1 MPHHYVMRSLRA
13 GARGGVKAEHVRYLI
28 CAPCARGCEELTGA
42 QIAPVEGASLR
53 ARVRAP
59 SASGEFPVSWSI
71 PARAG
76 VSLGDNVRV
85 KHNDIVSDMLRQA
98 RESHP
103 EFSKME
109 MLRFE
114 VEFRAKCGGRSY
126 YILKSETL
134 AKREQTKPTR

>member
-1 MPHHYVMRSLRA
+1 MRSLRA
-13 GARGGVKAEHVRYLI
+13 RAHGNCRRRGGSVRG
-28 CAPCARGCEELTGA
+28 R
-42 QIAPVEGASLR
+42 
-53 ARVRAP
+53 
-59 SASGEFPVSWSI
+59 I

-76 VSLGDNVRV
+76 ARKCRRRRHLLHGRIPARAGASLGDNVRV

-114 VEFRAKCGGRSY
+114 VEFRAEFGGKSY
-126 YILKSETL
+126 YVKKAAI
-134 AKREQTKPTR
+134 AKREQTKPKAR